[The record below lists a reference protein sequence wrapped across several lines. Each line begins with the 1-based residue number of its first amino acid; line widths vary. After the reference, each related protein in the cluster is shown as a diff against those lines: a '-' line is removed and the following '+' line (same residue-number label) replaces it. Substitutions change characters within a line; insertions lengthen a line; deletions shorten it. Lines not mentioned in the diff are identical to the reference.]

1 MSLLYDRQKTLSLQ
15 NYDKC
20 FVIGCGGIGNWVALD
35 LALTGCIN
43 KLILIDPDI
52 VEESNLNRTMFDYM
66 DINCYKV
73 DAIARHISLKRPNQ
87 DVYTVTQYMTDELAE
102 RIKGLYFDND
112 CSYYHSDICIVDCR
126 DDIYED
132 CYGLNCKLYKVGY
145 DGCEITIDGNPRL
158 TKVYGQRGGSYSVT
172 PSYVCSSQLA
182 AILVVNDLLYLKLN
196 RMMDTGKV
204 NYDKYPFN
212 DHVDELFPYVHKRA
226 CYEHDEMGRINDMVN
241 IDTTTII
248 NQFVTDK
255 HDYVFPVEDYSNLPN
270 NTEEE

>member
-1 MSLLYDRQKTLSLQ
+1 MSSNDSLYSRQTSLKLKR
-15 NYDKC
+15 YSTC
-20 FVIGCGGIGNWVALD
+20 IVIGCGGIGNWVALD

-126 DDIYED
+126 DDIYDD
-132 CYGLNCKLYKVGY
+132 CYELNCKLYKVGY
-145 DGCEITIDGNPRL
+145 DGVEITIDGNPRL
-158 TKVYGQRGGSYSVT
+158 SEVCGQRGGSYSVT

-182 AILVVNDLLYLKLN
+182 AVLVVNDILAPKLY
-196 RMMDTGKV
+196 G
-204 NYDKYPFN
+204 NYNNNNSYNPSAMESMIQHTEDQCKYISSRSDGFYDEIGRCN
-212 DHVDELFPYVHKRA
+212 D
-226 CYEHDEMGRINDMVN
+226 
-241 IDTTTII
+241 II
-248 NQFVTDK
+248 NINTTDIISK
-255 HDYVFPVEDYSNLPN
+255 FSDDNKPYIYPGME
-270 NTEEE
+270 NTLR